1 MDPADPLLPKILV
14 LVILILINAFFAA
27 AEIAVIS
34 LSETKLRKQAEEGDK
49 KAKKLL
55 VLMQAPDSFL
65 SAIQIAITLA
75 GFLSSAFAADSFS
88 DPLVHWLTVDK
99 GFTAIPTSTL
109 NTIMVVLIT
118 IVLSYFSLVLG
129 ELVPKRIAMKKT
141 EAVARFTVG
150 AVTSVAAVFRPVIWL
165 LSKSTNGVLRALH
178 IDPKAD
184 EEDVSEDEIR
194 MMVDLGEERG
204 AIESNEKELIDN
216 IFEFNN
222 TTAEDVMIHRTDMVM
237 LWVEDTREEILATI
251 RSSGLSRFPVYQ
263 EDKVSTDYILGLS
276 TLSVRKSYDISEL
289 GLSEGAVRGLVAG
302 TVDVQIL
309 NRLLEHRNFPKLM
322 DLIRIYFQDTAAK
335 GIMARNQLIE
345 LETASLSDLMKEH
358 PEHRAE
364 AKQDLQLLNA
374 QKMGEHEAEIEKIKN
389 VFLAI
394 LRDIKKDMDNRE
406 QPGEAVTAAM
416 FQTMQETMKDH
427 QQELLSMDDV
437 TAMIAGQIGK
447 FLPMDEETA
456 EQFRQL
462 AKRMMEQVGK

>member
-1 MDPADPLLPKILV
+1 MPGDQIWPIVLLGISL
-14 LVILILINAFFAA
+14 LGNLILLFQKPIRR
-27 AEIAVIS
+27 
-34 LSETKLRKQAEEGDK
+34 LLRREEK
-49 KAKKLL
+49 
-55 VLMQAPDSFL
+55 
-65 SAIQIAITLA
+65 
-75 GFLSSAFAADSFS
+75 
-88 DPLVHWLTVDK
+88 
-99 GFTAIPTSTL
+99 
-109 NTIMVVLIT
+109 
-118 IVLSYFSLVLG
+118 
-129 ELVPKRIAMKKT
+129 
-141 EAVARFTVG
+141 
-150 AVTSVAAVFRPVIWL
+150 
-165 LSKSTNGVLRALH
+165 
-178 IDPKAD
+178 
-184 EEDVSEDEIR
+184 VSEDII
-194 MMVDLGEERG
+194 MAMVEEGEESG
-204 AIESNEKELIDN
+204 AIQSNEKTLIENVFD
-216 IFEFNN
+216 FD
-222 TTAEDVMIHRTDMVM
+222 TMTARDVMVHRTDMVTLDVDDDDETVM
-237 LWVEDTREEILATI
+237 EAI
-251 RSSGLSRFPVYQ
+251 RTSGLSRFPVYQ

-345 LETASLSDLMKEH
+345 LATASLSDLMKEH

-406 QPGEAVTAAM
+406 QPGEAVTTAM

-437 TAMIAGQIGK
+437 TAMIVGQIGK

>member
-1 MDPADPLLPKILV
+1 M
-14 LVILILINAFFAA
+14 
-27 AEIAVIS
+27 
-34 LSETKLRKQAEEGDK
+34 SEDNIMAMVEEGEE
-49 KAKKLL
+49 
-55 VLMQAPDSFL
+55 SG
-65 SAIQIAITLA
+65 AIQ
-75 GFLSSAFAADSFS
+75 
-88 DPLVHWLTVDK
+88 
-99 GFTAIPTSTL
+99 
-109 NTIMVVLIT
+109 
-118 IVLSYFSLVLG
+118 
-129 ELVPKRIAMKKT
+129 
-141 EAVARFTVG
+141 
-150 AVTSVAAVFRPVIWL
+150 
-165 LSKSTNGVLRALH
+165 
-178 IDPKAD
+178 
-184 EEDVSEDEIR
+184 
-194 MMVDLGEERG
+194 
-204 AIESNEKELIDN
+204 SNEKTLIENVFD
-216 IFEFNN
+216 FD
-222 TTAEDVMIHRTDMVM
+222 TMTARDVMVHRTDMVT
-237 LWVEDTREEILATI
+237 LDVDDDDDTVMEAI
-251 RSSGLSRFPVYQ
+251 RTSGLSRFPVYQ

-345 LETASLSDLMKEH
+345 LATASLSDLMKEH

>member
-1 MDPADPLLPKILV
+1 MPGDQIWPIVLLGISL
-14 LVILILINAFFAA
+14 LGNLILLFQKPIRR
-27 AEIAVIS
+27 
-34 LSETKLRKQAEEGDK
+34 LLRREEK
-49 KAKKLL
+49 
-55 VLMQAPDSFL
+55 
-65 SAIQIAITLA
+65 
-75 GFLSSAFAADSFS
+75 
-88 DPLVHWLTVDK
+88 
-99 GFTAIPTSTL
+99 
-109 NTIMVVLIT
+109 
-118 IVLSYFSLVLG
+118 
-129 ELVPKRIAMKKT
+129 
-141 EAVARFTVG
+141 
-150 AVTSVAAVFRPVIWL
+150 
-165 LSKSTNGVLRALH
+165 
-178 IDPKAD
+178 
-184 EEDVSEDEIR
+184 VSEDNI
-194 MMVDLGEERG
+194 MAMVEEGEESG
-204 AIESNEKELIDN
+204 AIQSNEKTLIENVFD
-216 IFEFNN
+216 FD
-222 TTAEDVMIHRTDMVM
+222 TMTARDVMVHRTDMVT
-237 LWVEDTREEILATI
+237 LEVDDDDDTVMEAI
-251 RSSGLSRFPVYQ
+251 RTSGLSRFPAYQ

-345 LETASLSDLMKEH
+345 LATASLSDLMKEH

>member
-1 MDPADPLLPKILV
+1 MPGDQIWPIVLLGISL
-14 LVILILINAFFAA
+14 LGNLILLFQKPIRR
-27 AEIAVIS
+27 
-34 LSETKLRKQAEEGDK
+34 LLRREEK
-49 KAKKLL
+49 
-55 VLMQAPDSFL
+55 
-65 SAIQIAITLA
+65 
-75 GFLSSAFAADSFS
+75 
-88 DPLVHWLTVDK
+88 
-99 GFTAIPTSTL
+99 
-109 NTIMVVLIT
+109 
-118 IVLSYFSLVLG
+118 
-129 ELVPKRIAMKKT
+129 
-141 EAVARFTVG
+141 
-150 AVTSVAAVFRPVIWL
+150 
-165 LSKSTNGVLRALH
+165 
-178 IDPKAD
+178 
-184 EEDVSEDEIR
+184 VSEDNI
-194 MMVDLGEERG
+194 MAMVEEGEESG
-204 AIESNEKELIDN
+204 AIQSNEKTLIENVFD
-216 IFEFNN
+216 FD
-222 TTAEDVMIHRTDMVM
+222 TMTARDVMVHRTDMVTLDVDDDDETVM
-237 LWVEDTREEILATI
+237 EAI
-251 RSSGLSRFPVYQ
+251 RTSGLSRFPVYQ

-345 LETASLSDLMKEH
+345 LATASLSDLMKEH

-462 AKRMMEQVGK
+462 AKRMMEQVGE